1 MSSFAVTSDAFVAH
15 APAKVNLALHV
26 TGRRDDG
33 YHLLD
38 TLVVFTE
45 AGDTVTARLAERD
58 TLTIQGRY
66 AQGLATDSDNLVA
79 RARDLLRRLAGTR
92 PTPAVALDLDKALP
106 IASGIGGGSSDAA
119 ATLRVLCRVWRL
131 DLDEEVLRREALALG
146 ADLPMCLA
154 ARPLIA
160 TGIGER
166 LAPVVLPEL
175 HMVLANPGVGV
186 STPAIFKALQSRENS
201 PLPPLRATSSMA
213 NLVGWLGSTRNDLE
227 HPAMSIAPDIGDVVK
242 TLTANGAALARMSG
256 SGATCFGIFGSQDE
270 AATAAAAIATARP
283 TWYVEATRT
292 IEREQ
297 IHGAD

>member
-1 MSSFAVTSDAFVAH
+1 VTADAFVEH

-26 TGRRDDG
+26 TGRGDDG

-38 TLVVFTE
+38 TLVVFTQ

-58 TLTIQGRY
+58 TLTIQGSY
-66 AQGLATDSDNLVA
+66 AQGLGAENDNLVA
-79 RARDLLRRLAGTR
+79 RARDLLRRLAGAR

-119 ATLRVLCRVWRL
+119 ATLRGLCRVWRL
-131 DLDEEVLRREALALG
+131 DLGEEVLRREALALG

-166 LAPVVLPEL
+166 LAQVVLPEL
-175 HMVLANPGVGV
+175 HMVLVNPGVGV
-186 STPAIFKALQSRENS
+186 STPAIFKALQSRENAA
-201 PLPPLRATSSMA
+201 LPPLPATPDVA
-213 NLVGWLGSTRNDLE
+213 DLVVWLVSTRNDLE
-227 HPAMSIAPDIGDVVK
+227 HPAMSIAPVIGEAIAA
-242 TLTANGAALARMSG
+242 LTANGAALARMSG
-256 SGATCFGIFGSQDE
+256 SGATSFGIFASRD
-270 AATAAAAIATARP
+270 AAARAAAAIATARP
-283 TWYVEATRT
+283 AWYVEATRT
-292 IEREQ
+292 IERER